1 MEPRGVASRAM
12 EWRSVQ
18 PFARRI
24 TAHQQAFD
32 VLLAVV
38 FTTFCLV
45 VNRAIAQDSSEP
57 YNAWAVATVLVVGAT
72 LAFRR
77 TAPELGLAVQTV
89 ALAYYSWKEYAGGP
103 VYLAPMVNLYTIA
116 AEGDRRR
123 TWISVG
129 AVMSAF
135 LVVFVVTGAPASH
148 LAYLITF
155 SGWAAGAVFLGR
167 ATANRRQYLGELEQR
182 ARDLEDS
189 REEET
194 RRRVAEERLR
204 IARDLHDAVAHGI
217 ATIHLRAG
225 AALHVLDRN
234 PEEAERA
241 LTAIKQVSKETLA
254 ELRSTLGMLRQPGD
268 DDVPLG
274 PIPSLVHLDHLLD
287 ATRHAGVAVELEMAC
302 DPASLP
308 LTVDVAAYRIVQES
322 LTNVMRHA
330 GDGARARIVV
340 RLDDGAVDVEVTDD
354 GRGPAVGTAAQP
366 AGHGIEGMRERAT
379 TVGGT
384 LTTGRRP
391 GGGFRV
397 HARLPV
403 PLADSSPAATESLGG
418 VAPTTAPSLR

>member
-1 MEPRGVASRAM
+1 MAWS
-12 EWRSVQ
+12 SVR

-24 TAHQQAFD
+24 TARQQAFD
-32 VLLAVV
+32 VLVAVA
-38 FTTFCLV
+38 FTTFSLV
-45 VNRAIAQDSSEP
+45 VNEAIARDTTEP
-57 YNAWAVATVLVVGAT
+57 YNAWSRAIVVLVGAT

-77 TAPELGLAVQTV
+77 TAPELGLVVQTA
-89 ALAYYSWKEYAGGP
+89 ALAYYSGKGYAGGP

-123 TWISVG
+123 TWITVG

-135 LVVFVVTGAPASH
+135 LIAAVAVADRASH
-148 LAYLITF
+148 LAYLVTF

-182 ARDLEDS
+182 ARDLEES
-189 REEET
+189 REEEA

-225 AALHVLDRN
+225 AALHVLDRH

-254 ELRSTLGMLRQPGD
+254 ELRSTLGMLREPLD
-268 DDVPLG
+268 DDVPLA
-274 PIPSLVHLDHLLD
+274 PVPSLAHLDHLIE
-287 ATRHAGVAVELEMAC
+287 ATRRAGLDIELDMRC

-308 LTVDVAAYRIVQES
+308 FAVDVAAYRIVQES

-330 GDGARARIVV
+330 GDGARARVVV
-340 RLDDGAVDVEVTDD
+340 RLDQGTLDVDVTDD
-354 GRGPAVGTAAQP
+354 GRGPAVGTSAEP
-366 AGHGIEGMRERAT
+366 PGHGIEGMRERAT
-379 TVGGT
+379 TVGGM
-384 LTTGRRP
+384 LTTGHRP

-397 HARLPV
+397 SARLPASPSDPAPTTPAEV
-403 PLADSSPAATESLGG
+403 PTE
-418 VAPTTAPSLR
+418 APTTAPSGR